1 MNTNDK
7 NMIKEIVESV
17 RQEYELNTE
26 DDLKEL
32 LTRIADEMRAQMDE
46 EYRKADK
53 QRQWETR
60 YYNERDYG
68 GRL

>member
-1 MNTNDK
+1 MNTADK
-7 NMIKEIVESV
+7 NMIKEIVETV

-32 LTRIADEMRAQMDE
+32 LTSIADEMRAQMDE

-60 YYNERDYG
+60 YYSERDYG

>member
-7 NMIKEIVESV
+7 NMIKEVVEMV
-17 RQEYELNTE
+17 RQDYELNTE

-32 LTRIADEMRAQMDE
+32 LAIIASEIRAQMDD

-60 YYNERDYG
+60 YYSERDYG
-68 GRL
+68 GKL

>member
-1 MNTNDK
+1 MNTSDK
-7 NMIKEIVESV
+7 NMIKEIVEMV
-17 RQEYELNTE
+17 RQDYELNTE

-32 LTRIADEMRAQMDE
+32 LASIADEMRAQMDE

>member
-1 MNTNDK
+1 MNTADK
-7 NMIKEIVESV
+7 NMIKEIVETV
-17 RQEYELNTE
+17 RQDFELNTE

-32 LTRIADEMRAQMDE
+32 LAIIADEMRAQMDE